1 MRVRLKGKNDKR
13 EYIYIYICIFAQREY
28 IIKKIQIGSLFFD
41 FH

>member
-13 EYIYIYICIFAQREY
+13 EYIYICIFAQREY